1 MSSAEEIAANL
12 ERATSALQA
21 AKILLSSELPNDAAS
36 RAYYS
41 AFHAATALLLSK
53 GLSFGS
59 HAGILRAVSLNFV
72 KTGELPKNY
81 GRSLN
86 WLAELRQLA
95 DYGELRSV
103 SVTDAEQAIASAE
116 QFLQQVRQLLNQ

>member
-1 MSSAEEIAANL
+1 MSSAEEIAATL
-12 ERATSALQA
+12 ERAIAALQA

-53 GLSFGS
+53 RLSFGS

-95 DYGELRSV
+95 DYGELRN
-103 SVTDAEQAIASAE
+103 VTVPDAEQAIVSAE